1 MAKTLA
7 EISEALRGIDF
18 CTLSTHTAGGA
29 IGARPMSNNRD
40 VDFDGDSWV
49 FTYDDRQM
57 VTDIGGDPN
66 VGVTYQGSAGIK
78 GILGAPG
85 AFFHVVGTA
94 TIVRDK
100 AAFAEHW
107 DKSLDRWFPEGVDT
121 PGTVMIAVKA
131 QRLHYWDG
139 EEEGEVKVD

>member
-40 VDFDGDSWV
+40 VDFDGDSWF

-131 QRLHYWDG
+131 QRLHYWEG
-139 EEEGEVKVD
+139 EEGGEVKVG